1 VLDPDGLYEPLREQV
16 RVLVE
21 RGFMRPAS
29 AELLRWAH
37 TVDEALDLL
46 EDELR
51 AGTPDL
57 EPNPAELLEAEP

>member
-1 VLDPDGLYEPLREQV
+1 
-16 RVLVE
+16 
-21 RGFMRPAS
+21 MRPAS

-37 TVDEALDLL
+37 TVDEAFDLL

-57 EPNPAELLEAEP
+57 DPNAAELLEAEL